1 MSFRERISANT
12 STKSIEKHDKGAVI
26 FINQLQPA
34 HRLLEH
40 LKAIQNPTN
49 KKRKMD
55 EKDFGIGAQMIHAVG
70 ISKIKLLSNSEQI
83 KRVGMSGYGLEIIEY
98 VPY

>member
-1 MSFRERISANT
+1 MAMAVAVAVSMAVAMAVAAAVAMPMFAEPIKRKP
-12 STKSIEKHDKGAVI
+12 TK
-26 FINQLQPA
+26 
-34 HRLLEH
+34 
-40 LKAIQNPTN
+40 

-83 KRVGMSGYGLEIIEY
+83 KRVGMSGYGLEIVSYEMY
-98 VPY
+98 